1 MKTIPEIMQ
10 DVRSL
15 QSAVYGIVKA
25 EEAKNNRHR
34 NWSRCLYGFC
44 QSAEI
49 GLEEAE
55 STLKEI
61 RGVVSEE
68 SRKIIDK
75 LLGESK

>member
-1 MKTIPEIMQ
+1 MTIAEMIKAVRELQNAAYEI
-10 DVRSL
+10 VR
-15 QSAVYGIVKA
+15 A

>member
-1 MKTIPEIMQ
+1 MTIAEMIKA
-10 DVRSL
+10 VREL
-15 QSAVYGIVKA
+15 QNSAYEIVKA
-25 EEAKNNRHR
+25 EEANNNRHR
-34 NWSRCLYGFC
+34 NWSRCMYGFC
-44 QSAEI
+44 QGAEI